1 MSLIRPNNNSEIIV
15 DDFILYATTHLNT
28 ISGVANTI
36 SLYPPIGTPAPGV
49 VLWSGYFV
57 PPPSAT
63 IPTIEQPQVDIQS
76 LYNQLDFSQIPLD
89 INSVEVQEIINPSIS
104 NINQKI
110 IADGDLGNDIELGS
124 ARISQLDNTVAEVLD
139 RALYDQGI
147 ITDADSKLQS
157 GYKNLDELLK
167 IAGNLAPKLRKNPRV
182 RYENLKSGYKKGIHG
197 LCPQGTQAVV
207 VALTGIME
215 LGTISGNADWFSFKN
230 PSTGGGRSSFA
241 INIGGKTYY
250 NDKVKV
256 GNEYINNPSQWQV
269 GDIIV
274 NGYTGTKP
282 YGHIQV
288 WTGFKWVSDF
298 TQNRIQINNVDFN
311 TLALWRLNNNGK
323 EVVLKQSS

>member
-1 MSLIRPNNNSEIIV
+1 MSIIRPNNNSEIIV

-28 ISGVANTI
+28 ISGIANTI

-49 VLWSGYFV
+49 VLWSEYFV
-57 PPPSAT
+57 TPPSAT

-89 INSVEVQEIINPSIS
+89 INSIEVQEIINPSIS
-104 NINQKI
+104 KINEKI

-124 ARISQLDNTVAEVLD
+124 ARISQMDNTVAEVLD

-147 ITDADSKLQS
+147 LTDTDTKLQS

-167 IAGNLAPKLRKNPRV
+167 IAGNVAPKLRKNPRV
-182 RYENLKSGYKKGIHG
+182 RYENLKSGYIKGIHG

-207 VALTGIME
+207 VALTGITE
-215 LGTISGNADWFSFKN
+215 LGKISGNADWFSFKN
-230 PSTGGGRSSFA
+230 PTTGGGRSSFA
-241 INIGGKTYY
+241 INVDDKTYY

-256 GNEYINNPSQWQV
+256 GNEYISNSSQWQV

-274 NGYTGTKP
+274 NGYIGTKP

-298 TQNRIQINNVDFN
+298 TQNRIQTNNVDFN
-311 TLALWRLNNNGK
+311 TLALWRLNDNGK
-323 EVVLKQSS
+323 EAVAKQNT

>member
-1 MSLIRPNNNSEIIV
+1 
-15 DDFILYATTHLNT
+15 LNT
-28 ISGVANTI
+28 ISGVVNTI

-104 NINQKI
+104 KINQKI

-124 ARISQLDNTVAEVLD
+124 ARISQLDNIAAEILD

-147 ITDADSKLQS
+147 LTDTDSKLQS

-167 IAGNLAPKLRKNPRV
+167 IAGNLAPKLRKNPRIT
-182 RYENLKSGYKKGIHG
+182 YENLQSGYKKGIHG
-197 LCPQGTQAVV
+197 LCPQGTQTIV
-207 VALTGIME
+207 VALTGIMG
-215 LGTISGNADWFSFKN
+215 LGTIGGHADWFSFKN

-241 INIGGKTYY
+241 INVGGKTYY

-298 TQNRIQINNVDFN
+298 TQNRIQTNNVDFN
-311 TLALWRLNNNGK
+311 TVTLWRLNDNGK
-323 EVVLKQSS
+323 EAVIKQSS